1 MDGSYYKFKT
11 IMQLVEQYPN
21 DQELG
26 AKVREEY
33 WLNYKKTK
41 ANPDQLK
48 IEFPD
53 DSIEILDEDID
64 SIAHRALD

>member
-1 MDGSYYKFKT
+1 MDGTYYKFKV

-33 WLNYKKTK
+33 WLNYKKSQQDP
-41 ANPDQLK
+41 NQLR
-48 IEFPD
+48 IDFPD
-53 DSIEILDEDID
+53 DEIVEDKDID
-64 SIAHRALD
+64 SIAHRAID

>member
-1 MDGSYYKFKT
+1 MDGTYYKFKV

-33 WLNYKKTK
+33 WLNYKK
-41 ANPDQLK
+41 NQQDPNQLR
-48 IEFPD
+48 IDFPGD
-53 DSIEILDEDID
+53 EIVEDKDID
-64 SIAHRALD
+64 SIAHRAID

>member
-1 MDGSYYKFKT
+1 MDGTYYKFKA

-33 WLNYKKTK
+33 WLNYKK
-41 ANPDQLK
+41 NQQDPNQLR
-48 IEFPD
+48 IDFPD
-53 DSIEILDEDID
+53 DEIVEDKDID
-64 SIAHRALD
+64 SIAHRAID

>member
-1 MDGSYYKFKT
+1 MEGTYYKFKV

-33 WLNYKKTK
+33 WLNYKK
-41 ANPDQLK
+41 NQQDPNQLR
-48 IEFPD
+48 IDFPD
-53 DSIEILDEDID
+53 DEIVEDKDID
-64 SIAHRALD
+64 SIAHRAID

>member
-1 MDGSYYKFKT
+1 MDGTYYKFKV

-33 WLNYKKTK
+33 WLNYKK
-41 ANPDQLK
+41 NQQDPNQLR
-48 IEFPD
+48 IDFPD
-53 DSIEILDEDID
+53 DEIVEDTDID
-64 SIAHRALD
+64 SIAHRAID

>member
-1 MDGSYYKFKT
+1 MDGTYYKFKV

-33 WLNYKKTK
+33 WLNYKK
-41 ANPDQLK
+41 NQQDPNQLR
-48 IEFPD
+48 IDFPD
-53 DSIEILDEDID
+53 DEIVEDKDID
-64 SIAHRALD
+64 SIAHRAID